1 MDRWKKRAL
10 DMVVG
15 LVTAKSTNPAVTEY
29 KPQKTRALGPDK
41 KKYFPRRKPESLGIS
56 SLRIYSML
64 AELESDRRAN
74 VHNVLVMKD
83 MAVISEASH
92 PGYSV
97 MMPHLANSMSKT
109 VTGLAVGM
117 LVDDGVLSLD
127 ELVVDIL
134 GYSEPVDKR
143 YSRLTVEH
151 LLKMSCGSAFAEVGS
166 VTEENW
172 IEAYFSTEPK
182 FAAGSGFF
190 YNSMNSYLLAEI
202 VRKKTG
208 KTLTELLDERLFSPL
223 HIDNYLWERSKSGT
237 EKGGWG
243 LFMSLE
249 SWAKIGVT
257 VLQNGVFEG
266 RRIISSE
273 WLSEM
278 CSVKNISDGS
288 MGDYDY
294 GYHVWVGAEGDI
306 LFNGMFGQ
314 NVWINPKNNI
324 IVAINCGNNELFQR
338 SPTLN
343 IIRKYLGGEIKDE
356 LSYSAYS
363 MLRKK
368 EKRFFEPRHWIR
380 PKNPK
385 GILYRLGVRT
395 DRHATDEWLKVK
407 GEYLLPHNNLGM
419 LPIFLRLM
427 QNNLESG
434 IDKFGIEANGQSLA
448 ITFCEAGVDYR
459 IGVGIFDFVTT
470 VLDFRGEKYVVSA
483 IGEAIEDEDR
493 NPVFKIELIFPELP
507 NTRMIKI
514 TEKDNGR
521 ILIRMEENPTR
532 RVVDRYLEQSFMSS
546 PLAALA
552 MGAMKKRLGENF
564 ISEALD
570 IVFAPSAVGIRS
582 DLPELDALMALEERE
597 RELRVEKF
605 TAAASM
611 IRGFIK
617 DNETDRAER
626 RTPLSIL
633 GSIFRKR
640 SNAEQ
645 KDTAINTDAIA
656 EREASAPQAIIC
668 ADDIIGLSENMPGE
682 ILSLLPTAE
691 SQQKMSTEANGEGEP
706 KK

>member
-29 KPQKTRALGPDK
+29 KPQKTRALSPDK
-41 KKYFPRRKPESLGIS
+41 KKYFPRRKPESAGIS

-64 AELESDRRAN
+64 AELESDKRAN
-74 VHNVLVMKD
+74 VHNLMVIKD
-83 MAVISEASH
+83 MTVISESSH

-97 MMPHLANSMSKT
+97 LMPHLAHSMSKT

-117 LVDDGVLSLD
+117 LVDDGLLSLD
-127 ELVVDIL
+127 ELVLDIL
-134 GYSEPVDKR
+134 EYSEPVDKR

-151 LLKMSCGSAFAEVGS
+151 LLKMSCGSSFAEVGS

-172 IEAYFSTEPK
+172 IESYFATEPK
-182 FAAGSGFF
+182 FTSGSGFL

-223 HIDNYLWERSKSGT
+223 HIDNYLWERSKTGT

-249 SWAKIGVT
+249 SWAKIGAT

-266 RRIISSE
+266 KRIISSE
-273 WLSEM
+273 WLFEM

-294 GYHVWVGAEGDI
+294 GYHVWVGSEGDI

-314 NVWINPKNNI
+314 NVWINPKNDI

-356 LSYSAYS
+356 LSYSSYS

-385 GILYRLGVRT
+385 GLLYRLGVRT
-395 DRHATDEWLKVK
+395 DKHATDEWLKIK
-407 GEYLLPHNNLGM
+407 GDYRLPHNNLGM

-434 IDKFGIEANGQSLA
+434 IEEFGIEANGQSLA
-448 ITFCEAGVDYR
+448 IKFREAGVDYR

-514 TEKDNGR
+514 TEKDNGK

-532 RVVDRYLEQSFMSS
+532 RVVDRYLEQTSLSA
-546 PLAALA
+546 PLASFA
-552 MGAMKKRLGENF
+552 MAAMKKRLGENF

-570 IVFAPSAVGIRS
+570 LVFAPSVTGFRS
-582 DLPELDALMALEERE
+582 DLPELDALMDSEERE
-597 RELRVEKF
+597 RAVRIEKF
-605 TAAASM
+605 TSVASM
-611 IRGFIK
+611 ISGFIK
-617 DNETDRAER
+617 DNETERAER
-626 RTPLSIL
+626 RKSRSIL
-633 GSIFRKR
+633 GAILRRKR
-640 SNAEQ
+640 DTAEQ
-645 KDTAINTDAIA
+645 KDTAINTEAI
-656 EREASAPQAIIC
+656 EGEAVAAQASIC
-668 ADDIIGLSENMPGE
+668 ADDIIGLSENMPDE

-691 SQQKMSTEANGEGEP
+691 ARNETVQEEKNEENP